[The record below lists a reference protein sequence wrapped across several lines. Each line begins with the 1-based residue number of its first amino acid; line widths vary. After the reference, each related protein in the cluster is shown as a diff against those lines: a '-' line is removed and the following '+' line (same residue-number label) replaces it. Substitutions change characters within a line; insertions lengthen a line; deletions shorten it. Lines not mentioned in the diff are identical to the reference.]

1 MLMNLDD
8 LYTAYLSVNA
18 CDQEIIN
25 IEKKYRHIEFP
36 REIEEVL
43 CDYLGDYA
51 EFYFKAGF
59 RQAVKLLE
67 NE

>member
-1 MLMNLDD
+1 MLMNLTD
-8 LYTAYLSVNA
+8 LFNAYQTVNLHDPEIIEVEQKYIHEFPDKLQVVLGAYLS
-18 CDQEIIN
+18 E
-25 IEKKYRHIEFP
+25 
-36 REIEEVL
+36 
-43 CDYLGDYA
+43 YA

>member
-25 IEKKYRHIEFP
+25 IEKKYRHYQVPPGNWGGP
-36 REIEEVL
+36 R
-43 CDYLGDYA
+43 G
-51 EFYFKAGF
+51 
-59 RQAVKLLE
+59 
-67 NE
+67 